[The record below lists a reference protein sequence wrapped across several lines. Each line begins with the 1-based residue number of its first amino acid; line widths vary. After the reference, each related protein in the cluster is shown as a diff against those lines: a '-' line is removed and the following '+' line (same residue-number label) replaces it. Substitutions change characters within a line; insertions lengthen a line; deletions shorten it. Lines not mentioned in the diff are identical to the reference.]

1 MGVYSY
7 IARLPECFFAQAAK
21 RCKEPQNRSCNCYPK
36 WRNTAMWHTFA
47 THSLSLLTSTH
58 NNVNPFAPQHHQLSY
73 SLAECSVNNVPLP
86 FISHL
91 GTFYQLC
98 SFRRKK
104 IKNIQETY
112 LRRTVQ
118 LIKGYKHMYTLK
130 HNAHPKISG
139 TSKSQMWNFKTRICC
154 SSVNFIW

>member
-1 MGVYSY
+1 MHVCRSASLHEQQRDVRSHRTGLATAIQNDVTQQCDT
-7 IARLPECFFAQAAK
+7 LLQA
-21 RCKEPQNRSCNCYPK
+21 
-36 WRNTAMWHTFA
+36 
-47 THSLSLLTSTH
+47 HSLSLLTSTH
-58 NNVNPFAPQHHQLSY
+58 NNINPFAPQHHQLSY

-139 TSKSQMWNFKTRICC
+139 TSKSQM
-154 SSVNFIW
+154 